1 MIKYLRNGVGIPANG
16 GFIPMGLPGYSDKI
30 GYTYNPD
37 YAKELIS
44 QYNRDFKEIPKL
56 KLTTTSNYLVFCEY
70 IQKELEK
77 IGLQISIDVIPG
89 ASLKE
94 AKANG
99 KLDFF
104 RASWVADYPDAEN
117 YLSLFY
123 SKNFAPKGPNYT
135 HFSDSEFDKLYE
147 SVLGETSQSKR
158 ENLYRKM
165 DSLIMKKS
173 IIIPLFYDEVIR
185 FTRKNLNGMQINAT
199 NLLDLRYVKKL

>member
-1 MIKYLRNGVGIPANG
+1 M
-16 GFIPMGLPGYSDKI
+16 
-30 GYTYNPD
+30 
-37 YAKELIS
+37 
-44 QYNRDFKEIPKL
+44 
-56 KLTTTSNYLVFCEY
+56 VFCEY

-147 SVLGETSQSKR
+147 SVLGETSQIKR
-158 ENLYRKM
+158 EILYRKM
-165 DSLIMKKS
+165 DSLIIKKS

>member
-1 MIKYLRNGVGIPANG
+1 MIK
-16 GFIPMGLPGYSDKI
+16 D
-30 GYTYNPD
+30 D
-37 YAKELIS
+37 
-44 QYNRDFKEIPKL
+44 
-56 KLTTTSNYLVFCEY
+56 FCEY

-77 IGLQISIDVIPG
+77 IGLDILIDVIPG

-135 HFSDSEFDKLYE
+135 HFQNLEFDKLYE
-147 SVLGETSQSKR
+147 SVLGETNQNKK
-158 ENLYRKM
+158 EILYKKM
-165 DSLIMKKS
+165 DSMIINRS
-173 IIIPLFYDEVIR
+173 IIVPLFYDEVIR
-185 FTRKNLNGMQINAT
+185 FTSKNLDGMEINAT

>member
-1 MIKYLRNGVGIPANG
+1 M
-16 GFIPMGLPGYSDKI
+16 
-30 GYTYNPD
+30 
-37 YAKELIS
+37 
-44 QYNRDFKEIPKL
+44 
-56 KLTTTSNYLVFCEY
+56 VFCEY

-135 HFSDSEFDKLYE
+135 HFSDIEFDKLYE

-158 ENLYRKM
+158 EILYRKM